1 MADNT
6 SNNIPQ
12 RPIGPNGKPL
22 LKKVKRPVKKLVKRP
37 LSPVMPKN
45 PAEPQVSQRPVQQAP
60 RQVQQPQ
67 RPPVMPHTTSN
78 NASRPQQQQPRSQQ
92 PALQRSVSQQTKQQN
107 PIEKPSSK
115 PVQNDIDINFDDMD
129 DIKNIIA
136 DMAAHPEPV
145 QNNEPEVKNL
155 PDRLSSKQNV
165 NKEPPAFVSD
175 SDLDDD
181 AEESRLLIQDGMFSK
196 KILQIAV
203 AAAFVIGFT
212 LAKLFFSTQE
222 IVNNGLQGVVANP
235 EVPRGR
241 ARCGIAEKTQGCVL
255 YIMNPQRQDLNAR
268 DFYDLASQLTGRQRF
283 VIETGNMRYSNVKIS
298 PGEIAQLNIP
308 PLQ

>member
-1 MADNT
+1 MADNI

-12 RPIGPNGKPL
+12 RPAGPNGKPL
-22 LKKVKRPVKKLVKRP
+22 LKKVKRPIKKLVKRP

-45 PAEPQVSQRPVQQAP
+45 PAEPQVSQRPVQQTP

-67 RPPVMPHTTSN
+67 RPQVMPHTTSD
-78 NASRPQQQQPRSQQ
+78 NASRPQQQQTRPQQ
-92 PALQRSVSQQTKQQN
+92 PVVQRPVSQQTKLQN
-107 PIEKPSSK
+107 PVEKPSSK

-145 QNNEPEVKNL
+145 QNNEQEVKNL
-155 PDRLSSKQNV
+155 PERLSSKQNV

-181 AEESRLLIQDGMFSK
+181 AEEAHLLIQDGMFSK

-222 IVNNGLQGVVANP
+222 IVNNGLQGVVANQ